1 MAEQLESG
9 MCAVCGHDAADAAVE
24 AKSRGGGESIVDLVV
39 EDGGIVAVDEGSET
53 LTKKEVGLAAED

>member
-24 AKSRGGGESIVDLVV
+24 AERRRTGESIVNLVV
-39 EDGGIVAVDEGSET
+39 EDGGIVAVDEGSKT
-53 LTKKEVGLAAED
+53 LAKKEVGLAAED